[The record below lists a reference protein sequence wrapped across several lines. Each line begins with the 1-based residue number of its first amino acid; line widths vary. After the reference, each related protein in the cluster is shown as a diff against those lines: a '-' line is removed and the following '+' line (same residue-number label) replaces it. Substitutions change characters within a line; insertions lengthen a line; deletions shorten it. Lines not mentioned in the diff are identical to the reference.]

1 MGWSGELL
9 MALGDEECA
18 IILLG
23 AQGAAARMFSID
35 LTIIT
40 INPINKTVCVC
51 SLFSAA
57 RMSLRTETSEI
68 GGIDSHTTANLLSL
82 S

>member
-1 MGWSGELL
+1 MRWSGELL

-23 AQGAAARMFSID
+23 AQGAAARMFSIN

-40 INPINKTVCVC
+40 INPNNKTV
-51 SLFSAA
+51 
-57 RMSLRTETSEI
+57 
-68 GGIDSHTTANLLSL
+68 
-82 S
+82 